1 MIIRGPTMIEMLMT
15 AEPSMVPP
23 KITERAVVDY
33 PTIAQHHSPVN
44 EVAEWPDIV
53 QHHQHGGACRQK
65 LGQHLCKHPLM
76 LEVNPRRGLIQH
88 QKVWLTSQGARHQD
102 SLLLAAGEVSDVGV
116 ALLG

>member
-1 MIIRGPTMIEMLMT
+1 MIEMLMT

-53 QHHQHGGACRQK
+53 QHHQHGGAC
-65 LGQHLCKHPLM
+65 
-76 LEVNPRRGLIQH
+76 
-88 QKVWLTSQGARHQD
+88 
-102 SLLLAAGEVSDVGV
+102 
-116 ALLG
+116 

>member
-1 MIIRGPTMIEMLMT
+1 MIEMLVA

-53 QHHQHGGACRQK
+53 QHHQHGGAC
-65 LGQHLCKHPLM
+65 
-76 LEVNPRRGLIQH
+76 
-88 QKVWLTSQGARHQD
+88 
-102 SLLLAAGEVSDVGV
+102 
-116 ALLG
+116 